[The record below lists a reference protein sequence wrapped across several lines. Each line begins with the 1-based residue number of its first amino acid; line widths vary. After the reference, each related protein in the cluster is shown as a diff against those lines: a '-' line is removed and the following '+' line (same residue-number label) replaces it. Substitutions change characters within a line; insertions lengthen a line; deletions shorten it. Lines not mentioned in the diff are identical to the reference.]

1 MDKIYLDFQGP
12 PGLDGSVEAGKT
24 VLEHYLVKLLTNVV
38 VNACAAWWSIKELW
52 DYLSNRQTFKEMV
65 RNVRPATAGNPA

>member
-1 MDKIYLDFQGP
+1 METETNIKDAVSGWMDKIYLDFQGP

-38 VNACAAWWSIKELW
+38 VNACAAWWSIKVLW
-52 DYLSNRQTFKEMV
+52 DYL
-65 RNVRPATAGNPA
+65 